1 VHRLRLPR
9 LFAIGGL
16 VLLGLFYWKPAHS
29 YLHTK
34 HELQVRH
41 AEVRSLVA
49 EQRRLKRRIAAVGTG
64 DDLVREARRLDLVKP
79 GEQLYIVKGIGAWR
93 QQQRSH

>member
-1 VHRLRLPR
+1 MHRLRLPR

-16 VLLGLFYWKPAHS
+16 VLLGLFYWKPARS

-34 HELQVRH
+34 HEVQVRQ

-49 EQRRLKRRIAAVGTG
+49 EQQRLKHRIADVGTG
-64 DDLVREARRLDLVKP
+64 ADLVREARRLDLVKP
-79 GEQLYIVKGIGAWR
+79 GEQLYIVKGIDAWR
-93 QQQRSH
+93 QRQRSH